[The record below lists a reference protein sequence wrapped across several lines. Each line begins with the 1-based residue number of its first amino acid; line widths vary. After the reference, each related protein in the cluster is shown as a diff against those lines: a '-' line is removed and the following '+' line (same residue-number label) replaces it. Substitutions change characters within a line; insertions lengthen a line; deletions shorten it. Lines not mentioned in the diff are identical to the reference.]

1 MCTYNGFFLKIL
13 QLWYLNEYIQI
24 LRRVS
29 FFTAYSVDV
38 GDFFTAY
45 SVAVGD
51 FLPHTQYTWHNFC
64 RSLSR
69 RGIFFSAHSV
79 SGKKPKWRITA

>member
-1 MCTYNGFFLKIL
+1 MCAHNVIFENFLQFWFFYECLT
-13 QLWYLNEYIQI
+13 I

-29 FFTAYSVDV
+29 FFTACSVDA

-51 FLPHTQYTWHNFC
+51 FLPHTQ
-64 RSLSR
+64 
-69 RGIFFSAHSV
+69 
-79 SGKKPKWRITA
+79 